1 MLAGAASLYAAGLA
15 SAAPKPSEVIE
26 TYANIA
32 LAAYEDSLTTG
43 RTLKS
48 KIDAFLAQPTDA
60 TLAAARQAW
69 LGARVPYQQ
78 TEAFRFG
85 NKIVDGWEGK
95 VNSWPLDEGLIDYVE
110 GAYSDVPPRTPI
122 MPRMS
127 SPIRSC

>member
-48 KIDAFLAQPTDA
+48 KIDAVLALPTDA